1 MFPGIRVFFTMWLKG
16 ALQGKG
22 FFVFVIVIMI
32 VSPTGDFYFL
42 VSHFWISPS
51 LVLFL

>member
-1 MFPGIRVFFTMWLKG
+1 MDVSRYYGFFHRVP
-16 ALQGKG
+16 LQGNG

-42 VSHFWISPS
+42 VSHFCISPS